1 MICSLKSSEF
11 FILAK
16 KIHELFLWQVSL
28 HQTARL
34 AAVEAADRSDLG
46 LRPRE
51 QRVLRRKMHDN
62 ELFLLDFNVDLATSE
77 DNGRR
82 SPVFTLHHIR
92 PDAVHEDIL
101 AAFDAINA
109 LRELHFL
116 IYCSISC
123 ILETLHIVRGAT
135 IPYPGGGGEGG
146 GVFKFCRRCF
156 FYISTRLDG
165 ALNFFSH
172 VYIEQFLIYYLFH
185 AETKML
191 ILSQICMRY
200 ARLTLYPP
208 RHLI

>member
-1 MICSLKSSEF
+1 MTSEP
-11 FILAK
+11 
-16 KIHELFLWQVSL
+16 
-28 HQTARL
+28 TP
-34 AAVEAADRSDLG
+34 EAADRSDLG

-123 ILETLHIVRGAT
+123 ILETLHIVRG
-135 IPYPGGGGEGG
+135 PPFHLQGGEGG
-146 GVFKFCRRCF
+146 GGGWS
-156 FYISTRLDG
+156 I
-165 ALNFFSH
+165 
-172 VYIEQFLIYYLFH
+172 Q
-185 AETKML
+185 
-191 ILSQICMRY
+191 ILSQMFFLYFNPVRRRAEIFFTWSYRTVLIILFISCRY
-200 ARLTLYPP
+200 FPKL
-208 RHLI
+208 LISKIPFKYTYH